1 MNFTQ
6 TCSSSDGCQDD
17 TAACWDN
24 GTGGP
29 EIVPVNV
36 ILALELDVVSV
47 EPDELEDT

>member
-6 TCSSSDGCQDD
+6 TCSSSDGCHED
-17 TAACWDN
+17 TAAGGGI

-29 EIVPVNV
+29 VIVPVNV
-36 ILALELDVVSV
+36 MLALELDVVSV